1 MRNNQLLMTA
11 LAGAGLYL
19 LYRYWQSETAATL
32 SPTVQHKLP
41 TQNETIADPQG
52 NYDID
57 GVSFDD
63 EGVIVSGDDNKHLV
77 NPANI
82 H

>member
-1 MRNNQLLMTA
+1 MRTNQLLTTA

-19 LYRYWQSETAATL
+19 LYRYWRAETAAAL
-32 SPTVQHKLP
+32 SPAVQAKLP
-41 TQNETIADPQG
+41 TQSKTIPDGAG

-77 NPANI
+77 DPMLN